1 MPDRFA
7 VTCNPVMMR
16 AWILRGKG
24 DMTYCVAASMD
35 SGMVFCSDSLTH
47 AGIDQVSTYSKMFRH
62 GIAGERQFVILSAG
76 NLATSQGV
84 MAKLKVDIRKDARV
98 TLNTVGSVT
107 EAADYLGDVSLE
119 QQEKRKTEGA
129 NFEASFLLGGQIKGR
144 KHRLTLIYPEGNHI
158 TTSRDT
164 PYLQI
169 GESKYGKPIL
179 DRILMPEL
187 DLATAA
193 QCLLISMDSTM
204 KSNRG
209 VGPPIELLLY
219 QRESL
224 VLDNRQRF
232 ESESDFLRDLRLSW
246 DQALKNAFRQM
257 PPLSWA
263 ENWDRAVHERSEV
276 S

>member
-1 MPDRFA
+1 
-7 VTCNPVMMR
+7 
-16 AWILRGKG
+16 
-24 DMTYCVAASMD
+24 MTYCAAASLN
-35 SGMVFCSDSLTH
+35 SGMAFCSDSLTH

-62 GIAGERQFVILSAG
+62 GVDGERQFVILSAG

-84 MAKLKVDIRKDARV
+84 MAKLKADIRKDAKV
-98 TLNTVGSVT
+98 TLNNVGSLT

-119 QQEKRKTEGA
+119 QQERRRTEGA
-129 NFEASFLLGGQIKGR
+129 NFEASFILGGQIKGR
-144 KHRLTLIYPEGNHI
+144 KHRVILVYPEGNHI
-158 TTSRDT
+158 TTSNDT

-179 DRILMPEL
+179 DRILKPEL

-209 VGPPIELLLY
+209 VGPPVELLLY
-219 QRESL
+219 RKDSL
-224 VLDNRQRF
+224 SLDHHHRF
-232 ESESDFLRDLRLSW
+232 EPESDFLRDLRQGW
-246 DQALKNAFRQM
+246 DGALKNAFRQM

-263 ENWDRAVHERSEV
+263 SNWDKPDHGRSGAF
-276 S
+276 

>member
-1 MPDRFA
+1 
-7 VTCNPVMMR
+7 
-16 AWILRGKG
+16 
-24 DMTYCVAASMD
+24 MTYCVAASLD

-62 GIAGERQFVILSAG
+62 GIEGERQFVILSAG
-76 NLATSQGV
+76 NLATTQGV
-84 MAKLKVDIRKDARV
+84 MAKLKADIRKGAGI
-98 TLNTVGSVT
+98 TLDTVGSIT
-107 EAADYLGDVSLE
+107 EAADYIGDISLE
-119 QQEKRKTEGA
+119 QQEKRKSDGS
-129 NFEASFLLGGQIKGR
+129 NFEASFILGGQIRGR
-144 KHRLTLIYPEGNHI
+144 KHRVIMIYPEGNHI

-179 DRILMPEL
+179 DRILTPSL

-219 QRESL
+219 RKDRL
-224 VLDNRQRF
+224 ALDGHHRF
-232 ESESDFLRDLRLSW
+232 EPDSDFLRDLRQGW
-246 DQALKNAFRQM
+246 DNALKTAFRQM
-257 PPLSWA
+257 PPLRWA
-263 ENWDRAVHERSEV
+263 ANWDKPGHERSGAC
-276 S
+276 

>member
-1 MPDRFA
+1 
-7 VTCNPVMMR
+7 
-16 AWILRGKG
+16 
-24 DMTYCVAASMD
+24 MTYCAAASLD
-35 SGMVFCSDSLTH
+35 SGMAFCSDSLTH

-62 GIAGERQFVILSAG
+62 GVDGERQFVILSAG

-84 MAKLKVDIRKDARV
+84 MAKLKADIRKDAKV
-98 TLNTVGSVT
+98 TLNNVGSLT

-119 QQEKRKTEGA
+119 QQERRRTEGA
-129 NFEASFLLGGQIKGR
+129 NFEASFILGGQIKGR
-144 KHRLTLIYPEGNHI
+144 KHRVILIYPEGNHI
-158 TTSRDT
+158 TTSSDT

-179 DRILMPEL
+179 DRILKPEL
-187 DLATAA
+187 DLATAS

-219 QRESL
+219 RKDSL
-224 VLDNRQRF
+224 SLDHHHRF
-232 ESESDFLRDLRLSW
+232 EPESDFLRDLRQGW
-246 DQALKNAFRQM
+246 DGALKNAFRQM

-263 ENWDRAVHERSEV
+263 SNWDKPDHGRSGAF
-276 S
+276 

>member
-1 MPDRFA
+1 MGGYDGFLGSERDG
-7 VTCNPVMMR
+7 V
-16 AWILRGKG
+16 
-24 DMTYCVAASMD
+24 MTYCAAASLE

-62 GIAGERQFVILSAG
+62 GVAGERQFAILSAG

-84 MAKLKVDIRKDARV
+84 MAKLKADIRKEERV
-98 TLNTVGSVT
+98 TLNTVGSLT

-119 QQEKRKTEGA
+119 QQERRKGGET

-144 KHRLTLIYPEGNHI
+144 KHRLILVYPEGNHI
-158 TTSRDT
+158 TTSPDT

-179 DRILMPEL
+179 DRILVPEL

-219 QRESL
+219 PKDSL
-224 VLDNRQRF
+224 AMDNHHRF
-232 ESESDFLRDLRLSW
+232 VPESDFLRDLRLSW
-246 DQALKNAFRQM
+246 DKALKHAFRQM

-263 ENWDRAVHERSEV
+263 ANWDKPGRGRNEV

>member
-1 MPDRFA
+1 
-7 VTCNPVMMR
+7 
-16 AWILRGKG
+16 
-24 DMTYCVAASMD
+24 MTYCAAASLD
-35 SGMVFCSDSLTH
+35 AGMVFCSDSLTH

-62 GIAGERQFVILSAG
+62 GIDGERQFVILSAG

-84 MAKLKVDIRKDARV
+84 MAKLKADIRRDANT
-98 TLNTVGSVT
+98 TLNNVDSLT
-107 EAADYLGDVSLE
+107 EAADYLGDISLE
-119 QQEKRKTEGA
+119 QQERRKTAGA
-129 NFEASFLLGGQIKGR
+129 NFEASFILGGQIKGR
-144 KHRLTLIYPEGNHI
+144 KHRVILVYPEGNHI
-158 TTSRDT
+158 TTSSDT

-179 DRILMPEL
+179 DRILDPRL

-219 QRESL
+219 RGDSL
-224 VLDNRQRF
+224 SAANHHRF
-232 ESESDFLRDLRLSW
+232 ATESDFLRDLRQSW
-246 DQALKNAFRQM
+246 DRALKTAFRQM

-263 ENWDRAVHERSEV
+263 TNWDKSSHG
-276 S
+276 

>member
-1 MPDRFA
+1 
-7 VTCNPVMMR
+7 
-16 AWILRGKG
+16 
-24 DMTYCVAASMD
+24 MTYCVAAALE

-62 GIAGERQFVILSAG
+62 GVEGERQFVILSAG

-84 MAKLKVDIRKDARV
+84 MAKLKSDIRKDART
-98 TLNTVGSVT
+98 TLNSAGSVT
-107 EAADYLGDVSLE
+107 EAADYLGDISLE
-119 QQEKRKTEGA
+119 QQERRKTEGT

-144 KHRLTLIYPEGNHI
+144 KPRLILIYPEGNHI
-158 TTSRDT
+158 TTSSDT

-179 DRILMPEL
+179 DRILAPGL

-209 VGPPIELLLY
+209 VGPPVELLLY
-219 QRESL
+219 RKDSL
-224 VLDNRQRF
+224 ALDSHHRF
-232 ESESDFLRDLRLSW
+232 ESESDFLRDIRLSW
-246 DQALKNAFRQM
+246 DKALKHAFRQM

-263 ENWDRAVHERSEV
+263 ANWDRPGHGRSGAF
-276 S
+276 

>member
-1 MPDRFA
+1 MA
-7 VTCNPVMMR
+7 
-16 AWILRGKG
+16 
-24 DMTYCVAASMD
+24 
-35 SGMVFCSDSLTH
+35 FCSDSLTH

-62 GIAGERQFVILSAG
+62 GVAGERQFVILSAG

-84 MAKLKVDIRKDARV
+84 MAKLKADIRKGDGV
-98 TLNTVGSVT
+98 TLNTVGSIT

-119 QQEKRKTEGA
+119 QQERRKTEGA
-129 NFEASFLLGGQIKGR
+129 NFEASFILGGQVKGR
-144 KHRLTLIYPEGNHI
+144 KHRVILVYPEGNHI
-158 TTSRDT
+158 TTSQDT

-179 DRILMPEL
+179 DRILQPSL

-209 VGPPIELLLY
+209 VGPPIEILLY
-219 QRESL
+219 QRDSL
-224 VLDNRQRF
+224 LLDRHHRF
-232 ESESDFLRDLRLSW
+232 EPDSDFLRDLRQGW
-246 DQALKNAFRQM
+246 DKALKTAFRRM

-263 ENWDRAVHERSEV
+263 ANWDKPDHERSGV
-276 S
+276 F

>member
-1 MPDRFA
+1 
-7 VTCNPVMMR
+7 
-16 AWILRGKG
+16 
-24 DMTYCVAASMD
+24 MTYCVAASLD

-62 GIAGERQFVILSAG
+62 GIDGERQFVILSAG

-84 MAKLKVDIRKDARV
+84 MAKLKADIRRDARV
-98 TLNTVGSVT
+98 TLDTVGSVT
-107 EAADYLGDVSLE
+107 EAADYLGDVSLQ
-119 QQEKRKTEGA
+119 QQERRKTEGA
-129 NFEASFLLGGQIKGR
+129 NFEASFLLGGQIKNR
-144 KHRLTLIYPEGNHI
+144 KHRLILVYPEGNHI

-179 DRILMPEL
+179 DRILNPSL

-219 QRESL
+219 PGDSL
-224 VLDNRQRF
+224 ALSNHHRF
-232 ESESDFLRDLRLSW
+232 AQESDFLRDLRLSW
-246 DQALKNAFRQM
+246 DKALKSAFRQM

-263 ENWDRAVHERSEV
+263 ANWDRPGNERNEV
-276 S
+276 Y

>member
-1 MPDRFA
+1 
-7 VTCNPVMMR
+7 
-16 AWILRGKG
+16 
-24 DMTYCVAASMD
+24 MTYCVAASLD

-47 AGIDQVSTYSKMFRH
+47 SSIDQVSTYSKMFRH
-62 GIAGERQFVILSAG
+62 GVDGERQFVILCAG

-84 MAKLKVDIRKDARV
+84 MAKLKADIRKGAGT
-98 TLNTVGSVT
+98 TLNTVGGIT

-119 QQEKRKTEGA
+119 QQERRKTEGA
-129 NFEASFLLGGQIKGR
+129 NFEASFILGGQIKGG
-144 KHRLTLIYPEGNHI
+144 KHRVILIYPEGNHI
-158 TTSRDT
+158 TTSKDT
-164 PYLQI
+164 PYLQV

-179 DRILMPEL
+179 DRILHPSL

-219 QRESL
+219 PGNSL
-224 VLDNRQRF
+224 MLENHNRF
-232 ESESDFLRDLRLSW
+232 EPESDFLRDLRQGW
-246 DQALKNAFRQM
+246 DNALKNAFRQM

-263 ENWDRAVHERSEV
+263 TNWDKPDRGRSGA